1 MSKAEIIESCTL
13 NLSKLCSL
21 YLDNN
26 RRLPLLF
33 APMFFQGL
41 MMKSFSDAWLNFV
54 KKMKKNRIK
63 FFLSSVLLILLVP
76 KLSLAQISEQH
87 LLSHIGKYP
96 NYPII
101 VTGTGPQA
109 DLIKKGEYL
118 AQAGDCIACHTKPG
132 GLPFAG
138 GLPIATPFGIIYSP
152 NITSDKRYGIGN
164 WTLAQFTKAMREGV
178 APDGSNY
185 FPVFPYPYFNKLTDD
200 DVAALKAYFDA
211 IPPVPLANK
220 PVDMPIPFRW
230 RFMQFFWKFM
240 FFDFHKGVYKQDPQ
254 QSPQWNRG
262 AYLVQGL
269 GHCGMCHTPLNPLG
283 APKEEYALT
292 GGFGSGSYAPD
303 ISFSRFVNV
312 SVAQIANV
320 FMNNQLLSG
329 GNIVGPMA
337 EVIHDS
343 LEYLNKDDLEA
354 IATYLK
360 SVKSKLP
367 PTANTKITP
376 KTGEKI
382 YDKYCVGCHGIGA
395 GGAPK
400 MGEAGDWAPKIKQG
414 LPTLYKNAILGIGN
428 MPPKGTC
435 ATCTDPE
442 IQAAVDYIVKNSQ
455 TSSSTSKASTQTVH
469 PNINQGKRI
478 YDAICADCHANGKLG
493 APITGDKEVW
503 APLIK
508 KNMDV
513 LIAHT
518 IKGYKNM
525 PAKGGCINCKDTD
538 LIAAVIYMVN
548 QGQAD
553 ADYNLW

>member
-1 MSKAEIIESCTL
+1 
-13 NLSKLCSL
+13 
-21 YLDNN
+21 
-26 RRLPLLF
+26 
-33 APMFFQGL
+33 MFLQGL
-41 MMKSFSDAWLNFV
+41 KMRSVSNERWNCV
-54 KKMKKNRIK
+54 KKMKKNRII
-63 FFLSSVLLILLVP
+63 FSLTCVLALLSAQQLVQ
-76 KLSLAQISEQH
+76 AQPTEQH

-101 VTGTGPQA
+101 VYGTGPQA
-109 DLIKKGEYL
+109 ELIKKGQYL

-152 NITSDKRYGIGN
+152 NITSDKKYGIGN
-164 WTLAQFTKAMREGV
+164 WTLAQFSKAMREGV

-185 FPVFPYPYFNKLTDD
+185 FPVFPYPYFNKLSDD
-200 DVAALKAYFDA
+200 DIAALKAYFDA

-230 RFMQFFWKFM
+230 RFMQFFWKLM
-240 FFDFHKGVYKQDPQ
+240 FFDFHKGAFKPDPS
-254 QSPQWNRG
+254 QSAQWNRG

-292 GGFGSGSYAPD
+292 GGFGSGSYAPN

-312 SVAQIANV
+312 SVSTIANV
-320 FMNNQLLSG
+320 FINNELVSG
-329 GNIVGPMA
+329 GKIVGPMA
-337 EVIHDS
+337 EVVHDS
-343 LEYLNKDDLEA
+343 LEYLSKDDLEA

-360 SVKSKLP
+360 TVKSKLP
-367 PTANTKITP
+367 PSANEKITS
-376 KTGEKI
+376 KTGQKI

-400 MGEAGDWAPKIKQG
+400 MGDAGDWAPKIKQG
-414 LPTLYKNAILGIGN
+414 LPTLYKNAIQGIGN
-428 MPPKGTC
+428 MPAKGTC
-435 ATCTDPE
+435 ATCSDAE
-442 IQAAVDYIVKNSQ
+442 IQAAVDYIIKNSQ
-455 TSSSTSKASTQTVH
+455 ASTGTTAKTSMDVS
-469 PNINQGKRI
+469 PPSADLGKKV
-478 YDAICADCHANGKLG
+478 YDSVCAVCHESGKLG
-493 APITGDKEVW
+493 APITGDHDAW

-513 LIAHT
+513 LIEHT

-525 PAKGGCINCKDTD
+525 PARGACHTCSDTD

-548 QGQAD
+548 QSQPNGN
-553 ADYNLW
+553 YNLW